1 MKKLILNI
9 SIIGSVLV
17 SMGALQSCSDAL
29 ETNLQPGTVEDD
41 GTPFKTTDAL
51 YNYMMGNVYGTLE
64 PQYPIHVSAVLSDE
78 VKPGSSSGGQEFSL
92 HRYFLTS
99 QEPRVAEIWQ
109 NNYAVINHVNRLVR
123 GAEGITTSS
132 DADQTR
138 LNQIV
143 AQARAMRAYAYLQL
157 ESLFSTDMKD
167 PNALGV
173 LLVKDVPD
181 LDAKLPRVKNSDIYA
196 FIEADLTFAR
206 NTLTAEGTNQYFIGK
221 SAVNAISA
229 RYFLYK
235 GDYAQAKTYATA
247 VVNAASAGGFG
258 LTKATPI
265 TMNNPITSS
274 YHAGNPSGL
283 PRDYVIDGQENPAT
297 ITLTDANGVPLTDS
311 DGNQLPPVAANN
323 GGAWR
328 NSFYG
333 QLTTNVGTSFN
344 PYRQMWVDQNRGE
357 SILSLGRIALG
368 GNGQPIGSVWNTN
381 SSSLSGAPMWFW
393 GRNLYN
399 LFLEEYGDVTGAN
412 VGAKGDV
419 RFLTNRDPTTSANT
433 NYASLYPN
441 NLGQTRMTDRLVI
454 DKYPGKAGTNVRNDI
469 KLFRLS
475 EMYFILAECAVND
488 GQLTVAADYI
498 KAIKDARNFRG
509 TAVLPVY
516 ATAQAAWAGILK
528 ERRMELALEGHRLID
543 LKRLAV
549 KAGVKM
555 DRNNTDDIVLTSNLE
570 NGDYRYTLPIPLS
583 EISANPNAQQNPGYN
598 N

>member
-17 SMGALQSCSDAL
+17 SLGTLQSCNDAI
-29 ETNLQPGTVEDD
+29 ETNLQPGTVEDN
-41 GTPFKTTDAL
+41 GAPFKTTDAL

-78 VKPGSSSGGQEFSL
+78 VKPGASSGGQEFQL

-109 NNYAVINHVNRLVR
+109 NNYAVINHVNRLIR
-123 GAEGITTSS
+123 GSAGITPVSTA
-132 DADQTR
+132 DATR
-138 LNQIV
+138 LKQIV

-157 ESLFSTDMKD
+157 ESLFSTNMTD

-173 LLVKDVPD
+173 ILIKDVPE
-181 LDAKLPRVKNSDIYA
+181 LNTKLPRSKNSDIYA
-196 FIEADLTFAR
+196 FIEEDLTAAR
-206 NTLTAEGTNQYFIGK
+206 SVLTAEGTNQYFIGK

-235 GDYAQAKTYATA
+235 GDYAKAKTYAQA
-247 VVNAASAGGFG
+247 VVDAAATGGFP
-258 LTKATPI
+258 LAKATPF
-265 TMNNPITSS
+265 TFGPNPVTSS
-274 YHAGNPSGL
+274 YHSANPTAQ
-283 PRDYVIDGQENPAT
+283 PRDYVVDGQEFPAT
-297 ITLTDANGVPLTDS
+297 ITITDANGNPL
-311 DGNQLPPVAANN
+311 NQAVANN
-323 GGAWR
+323 GNAWR
-328 NSFYG
+328 NAFYG
-333 QLTTNVGTSFN
+333 QLSTNVGTSFN

-368 GNGQPIGSVWNTN
+368 GNGLPIGAVWNTN

-399 LFLEEYGDVTGAN
+399 LFLEGYGDVTGAN
-412 VGAKGDV
+412 VGAKGDI
-419 RFLTNRDPTTSANT
+419 RFLTNRDPTTSPNP
-433 NYASLYPN
+433 NYAALYPN
-441 NLGQTRMTDRLVI
+441 NLGQTRSTDRLVV
-454 DKYPGKAGTNVRNDI
+454 DKYPGKAGTNTRNDI

-488 GQLTVAADYI
+488 GQLSTAANYI
-498 KAIKDARNFRG
+498 KTVRDARNFRG
-509 TAVLPVY
+509 TTTAPTY
-516 ATAQAAWAGILK
+516 ASAQAAWADVLK
-528 ERRMELALEGHRLID
+528 ERRIELALEGHRYID

-549 KAGVKM
+549 KAGTKM

-570 NGDYRYTLPIPLS
+570 NGDYRYTLPVPLS
-583 EISANPNAQQNPGYN
+583 EISANPNAQQNPGY
-598 N
+598 

>member
-29 ETNLQPGTVEDD
+29 DTNLQPGTVEDD

-78 VKPGSSSGGQEFSL
+78 VKPGASSGGQEFSL

-123 GAEGITTSS
+123 GAAGITPTST
-132 DADQTR
+132 ADQTR
-138 LNQIV
+138 LNQIL

-157 ESLFSTDMKD
+157 ESLFSTDMTD
-167 PNALGV
+167 SNALGV
-173 LLVKDVPD
+173 LLLKDVPD

-206 NTLTAEGTNQYFIGK
+206 NTLTTEGTNQYFIGK

-235 GDYAQAKTYATA
+235 GDYAQAKTYAQA
-247 VVNAASAGGFG
+247 VVTASAAGGFA
-258 LTKATPI
+258 LAQATPI
-265 TMNNPITSS
+265 TNT
-274 YHAGNPSGL
+274 ASGT
-283 PRDYVIDGQENPAT
+283 VID
-297 ITLTDANGVPLTDS
+297 
-311 DGNQLPPVAANN
+311 AA
-323 GGAWR
+323 AWR
-328 NSFYG
+328 TQFYA
-333 QLTTNVGTSFN
+333 VGTSFN

-368 GNGQPIGSVWNTN
+368 GNGTAIGAVWNTN
-381 SSSLSGAPMWFW
+381 SSSLSGSPMWFW

-399 LFLEEYGDVTGAN
+399 LFEAAYGPSATPGGAPTG
-412 VGAKGDV
+412 GDI
-419 RFLTNRDPTTSANT
+419 RFLANRDPTNSPNPS
-433 NYASLYPN
+433 YASLYPN
-441 NLGQTRMTDRLVI
+441 NLAQTRQTDRLVI
-454 DKYPGKAGTNVRNDI
+454 DKYPGKSGTNTRNDI

-488 GQLTVAADYI
+488 GQLSTAAGYI
-498 KAIKDARNFRG
+498 KNVRDARNFI
-509 TAVLPVY
+509 APVAAPVY
-516 ATAQAAWAGILK
+516 ANAQAGWADVLK
-528 ERRMELALEGHRLID
+528 ERRLELALEGHRLID

-555 DRNNTDDIVLTSNLE
+555 DRNNTDDIVTTSNLE

-583 EISANPNAQQNPGYN
+583 EISANPNAQQNPGYSN
-598 N
+598 